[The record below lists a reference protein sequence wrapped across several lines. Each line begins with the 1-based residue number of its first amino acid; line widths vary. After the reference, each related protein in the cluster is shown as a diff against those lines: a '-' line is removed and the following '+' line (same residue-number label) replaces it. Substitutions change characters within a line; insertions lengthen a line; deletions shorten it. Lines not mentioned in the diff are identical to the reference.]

1 MSNARKRQLKKWADK
16 NVHEVIMDFYQCYC
30 QVYSIAFAMGEQF
43 TDEEI
48 DYMAMYLC
56 DML

>member
-1 MSNARKRQLKKWADK
+1 MSDTRKRQLRKWADE
-16 NVHEVIMDFYQCYC
+16 NVHEIIMDFYPCYC
-30 QVYSIAFAMGEQF
+30 RVCSAAFAMGEQF
-43 TDEEI
+43 TDEEL

>member
-1 MSNARKRQLKKWADK
+1 MSNARKRQLRKWADE
-16 NVHEVIMDFYQCYC
+16 NMNEIIMDFYLCSC
-30 QVYSIAFAMGEQF
+30 QVYSCAFARGVRF
-43 TDEEI
+43 TEDEI